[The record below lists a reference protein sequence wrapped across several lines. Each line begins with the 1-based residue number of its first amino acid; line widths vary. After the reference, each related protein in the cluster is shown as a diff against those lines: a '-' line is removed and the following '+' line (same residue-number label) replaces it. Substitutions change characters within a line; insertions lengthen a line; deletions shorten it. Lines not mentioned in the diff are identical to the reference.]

1 MHRLLLFAFAFTISG
16 FSQTSVQDLLEKRTL
31 KQIEA
36 VASAMDGVLGF
47 AAIDLTTGHTI
58 SFNGNTVF
66 PQASSIKIPIMIQ
79 VFRDIRQGKLKMDQ
93 PITISPTEVVDS
105 SERFEAAAKSSGKMT
120 VLQLVEA
127 MIEVSDNAATNK
139 LIQLVGMAN
148 VNRSTEALQLPQ
160 TRLQRKM
167 IDVAAAAR
175 NEENVSTP
183 LEMATLAAKLYR
195 GEVVDKAA
203 SAEML
208 EIMSRVKADMRAA
221 IPPAIRVAAKPGQL
235 TGVLCETGVVY
246 LDKRPFA
253 LSVAGTFLALDKS
266 PVPDVTK
273 IIFHHFEM
281 IARSNKFG
289 RGLQ

>member
-1 MHRLLLFAFAFTISG
+1 MNRLLQLALTLSISA

-31 KQIEA
+31 KQIDA
-36 VASAMDGVLGF
+36 VASSLDGVLGF
-47 AAIDLTTGHTI
+47 AAIDLTNGHTI
-58 SFNGNTVF
+58 SLNGNTVF

-79 VFRDIRQGKLKMDQ
+79 VFRDLRQGKLKMDQ
-93 PITISPTEVVDS
+93 AIPIAPAEVVES
-105 SERFEAAAKSSGKMT
+105 SQQFENAAKSTGKMT
-120 VLQLVEA
+120 VRELVEA
-127 MIEVSDNAATNK
+127 MIIASDNAATNK

-148 VNRSTEALQLPQ
+148 INRSTEALQLRQ

-183 LEMATLAAKLYR
+183 LEMATLAVKLYR
-195 GEVVDKAA
+195 GEVVDKVA
-203 SAEML
+203 SAQML
-208 EIMSRVKADMRAA
+208 EIMSRVKDDMRAA
-221 IPPAIRVAAKPGQL
+221 IPPTIRVAAKPGQL

>member
-1 MHRLLLFAFAFTISG
+1 MYRLLIFACTLAISG

-47 AAIDLTTGHTI
+47 AAIDLTTGQTI
-58 SFNGNTVF
+58 SFNGNIVF

-79 VFRDIRQGKLKMDQ
+79 VFRDLRLGKLKIDQ
-93 PITISPTEVVDS
+93 SITITPAEVVDS
-105 SERFEAAAKSSGKMT
+105 SERFETAAKSAGRIT
-120 VLQLVEA
+120 VRELVEA
-127 MIEVSDNAATNK
+127 MIVASDNAATNK

-148 VNRSTEALQLPQ
+148 VNRSTETLQLRH

-167 IDVAAAAR
+167 IDIAAATR

-203 SAEML
+203 SGEML

-221 IPPAIRVAAKPGQL
+221 IPSAIRVAAKPGQL

-266 PVPDVTK
+266 PVPEVTK